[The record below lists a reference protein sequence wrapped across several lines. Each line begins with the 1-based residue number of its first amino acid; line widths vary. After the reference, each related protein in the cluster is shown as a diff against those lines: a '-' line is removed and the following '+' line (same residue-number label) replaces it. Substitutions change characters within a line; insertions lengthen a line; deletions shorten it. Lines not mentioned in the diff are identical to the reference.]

1 MTVMRRRWMLR
12 AGAVLVLGLVFLA
25 YLRPDFAVTIANQIW
40 ACF

>member
-1 MTVMRRRWMLR
+1 MSVMRRRALLW
-12 AGAVLVLGLVFLA
+12 GAAIVVLALVFGA

>member
-1 MTVMRRRWMLR
+1 MGRGAMLG
-12 AGAVLVLGLVFLA
+12 AGVAVVLALVFLA